1 MWEQRCL
8 VFLFGFLTTVI
19 KKLSLPY
26 YLRMKVIKLP
36 NTNVWFLL
44 ESKSPLEKKIL
55 KTITPK

>member
-1 MWEQRCL
+1 MTGGGTRRKL
-8 VFLFGFLTTVI
+8 LTTVI
-19 KKLSLPY
+19 KNVSLPY
-26 YLRMKVIKLP
+26 YLRMKVIILP